1 MKMTKNNKKII
12 GIVIAV
18 ILLIA
23 LLIVAVVLI
32 YKAVHK
38 KSTPQEAPTEGPTE
52 APTSAPALKT
62 ILKVPDNRNTV
73 YQIKGKLVRF
83 DPDLYTGDIAKNSSQ
98 HPDFVK
104 LVQSYGNKRRK
115 NED

>member
-1 MKMTKNNKKII
+1 MTKNNKKII

-23 LLIVAVVLI
+23 LLIVAGVLI

-38 KSTPQEAPTEGPTE
+38 KSTPIEAPTE
-52 APTSAPALKT
+52 APTSSPTLKS
-62 ILKVPDNRNTV
+62 IIKVPDNRNTV

-104 LVQSYGNKRRK
+104 LVQSYGHKRRK